1 MIIGANQMAD
11 FTTVIDK
18 LKTLEDKVEKKLKID
33 LPSVAWIVIG
43 VVVLDIVG
51 NILTSFIPF

>member
-1 MIIGANQMAD
+1 MAD

-33 LPSVAWIVIG
+33 LPSIAWIVIG

-51 NILTSFIPF
+51 NVLTGFIPF

>member
-1 MIIGANQMAD
+1 MAD

-33 LPSVAWIVIG
+33 LPSVAWLIIA
-43 VVVLDIVG
+43 VVVADIAG
-51 NILTSFIPF
+51 NVLTSFIPF